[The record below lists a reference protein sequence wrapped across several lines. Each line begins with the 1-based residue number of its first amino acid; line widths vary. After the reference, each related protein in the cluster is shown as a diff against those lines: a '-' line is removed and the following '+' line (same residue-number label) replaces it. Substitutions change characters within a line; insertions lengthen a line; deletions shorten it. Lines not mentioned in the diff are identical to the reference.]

1 MARYPRPHRSQPAV
15 PDTERVTGLPA
26 VAALFAND
34 PARVERLFYD
44 DRIKPQ
50 VGPFCSL
57 LAAHRKPYRLVK
69 GDELAKIAGTQLHGG
84 IVAIARLKPVPAFD
98 LDEARL
104 WAAAR
109 QPLLLLDGV
118 SNPHNLGAIA
128 RTMAFFG
135 MERLVVSDHP
145 GQALPSDAALR
156 VAEGG
161 LEWLT
166 VYRAP
171 RFPTML
177 KQLGQHYRVVG
188 TALGQGRP
196 LEAMLAEGG
205 QPLAVVLGNEEH
217 GLPPA
222 TLAACEEL
230 ATIAGSGRVQS
241 LNVAATAAIVIHAL
255 AARKG

>member
-1 MARYPRPHRSQPAV
+1 
-15 PDTERVTGLPA
+15 
-26 VAALFAND
+26 
-34 PARVERLFYD
+34 
-44 DRIKPQ
+44 
-50 VGPFCSL
+50 
-57 LAAHRKPYRLVK
+57 
-69 GDELAKIAGTQLHGG
+69 
-84 IVAIARLKPVPAFD
+84 
-98 LDEARL
+98 
-104 WAAAR
+104 
-109 QPLLLLDGV
+109 
-118 SNPHNLGAIA
+118 
-128 RTMAFFG
+128 
-135 MERLVVSDHP
+135 
-145 GQALPSDAALR
+145 
-156 VAEGG
+156 
-161 LEWLT
+161 
-166 VYRAP
+166 
-171 RFPTML
+171 ML